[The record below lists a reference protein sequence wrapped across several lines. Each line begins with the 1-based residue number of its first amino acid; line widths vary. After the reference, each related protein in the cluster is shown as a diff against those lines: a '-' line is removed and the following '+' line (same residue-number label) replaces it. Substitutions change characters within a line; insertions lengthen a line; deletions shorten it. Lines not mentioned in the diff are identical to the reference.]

1 MADSNPQI
9 QSADEAASVARLI
22 QNGAITGSGR
32 DAALAALRVFDAKGA
47 PATKPPDFTMDHGQ
61 PNYSGVP
68 LDKGQ
73 ASLPEAVKGAVGL
86 GEMGVAGATNTAGRI
101 PAGFAGIA
109 GAALPG
115 PPGQGARWE
124 QGAEHALTYQPRTEA
139 GQQLQEGMGN
149 TAEALKRK
157 LPDNP
162 AAQTFIPAMA
172 DAAMSVPA
180 AAGMAEGI
188 GSIAPRVPGALK
200 AAAEAPGEAKAAAIP
215 TAVQRQVQRGIE
227 ISPSSVQEA
236 QPATRGDVPGQ
247 VTQTDIEGPDAQR
260 DRILKN
266 AATNNAHVSSGL
278 GINATDHITP
288 ADIDEA
294 RGIGPDGKVQTTRV
308 DPRTGEAK
316 ETDLSVYNRMGNAAN
331 GQPVGAGTAGR
342 IGDAATHTEA
352 SSDAALSTITR
363 MTKTYQERY
372 APGAPIDGGQIQG
385 DISTLRQRA
394 RKGLASDN
402 LDQQDIGMAARKIA
416 DSLETE
422 MASHAPENSSL
433 AADFKQARQHLAQ
446 LNDAETALKG
456 GSYDPQVLS
465 RLRAKGGTLSGP
477 LADVADSAEIA
488 PKDVMHPQKAPPP
501 NSDRYTLQNLAHT
514 AGSGVGRALNKLT
527 GGTNNAAEAVARHV
541 PPPEP
546 PGAAQ
551 GALTPPPGR
560 AGAAQVEGQAGLSHM
575 EQGPPPPPP
584 LELMPGSLPEA
595 GHAHQYGLHL
605 PPGHGAAAHARMG
618 EIFRRAQQGA
628 GTETYPVEGQ

>member
-1 MADSNPQI
+1 MDLSNVSTADLQALKAGDLSKVSTEGLHAIRQEQIAPAPQPGVEMRATPPGP
-9 QSADEAASVARLI
+9 SGLEHLEDVAGTVAHHPLTTGVGMGENALNAVTAPVQRTWERMR
-22 QNGAITGSGR
+22 GEPITGDEG
-32 DAALAALRVFDAKGA
+32 
-47 PATKPPDFTMDHGQ
+47 
-61 PNYSGVP
+61 
-68 LDKGQ
+68 
-73 ASLPEAVKGAVGL
+73 
-86 GEMGVAGATNTAGRI
+86 
-101 PAGFAGIA
+101 
-109 GAALPG
+109 
-115 PPGQGARWE
+115 
-124 QGAEHALTYQPRTEA
+124 YQPRTEA
-139 GQQLQEGMGN
+139 GKEIAQESGAEGAAASGAFDKLAGTGPYAQSFKEAAGKASDLAA
-149 TAEALKRK
+149 TAGVVA
-157 LPDNP
+157 P
-162 AAQTFIPAMA
+162 AAEL
-172 DAAMSVPA
+172 
-180 AAGMAEGI
+180 AG
-188 GSIAPRVPGALK
+188 RVPGAMSAAGEAVNAPK
-200 AAAEAPGEAKAAAIP
+200 AASIP
-215 TAVQRQVQRGIE
+215 PAVQRQVQRGIE

-236 QPATRGDVPGQ
+236 QPSTRAAVPGQ
-247 VTQTDIEGPDAQR
+247 LTETDIESPGAQR
-260 DRILKN
+260 ERILKN
-266 AATNNAHVSSGL
+266 AATNNAHISQGL
-278 GINATDHITP
+278 GVNATDHITP
-288 ADIDEA
+288 TDIDEA

-416 DSLETE
+416 DSLEDE
-422 MASHAPENSSL
+422 MASHAPENSQL
-433 AADFKQARQHLAQ
+433 AGDFRQARQHLAQ

-488 PKDVMHPQKAPPP
+488 PKDVMHPQKAPAPP
-501 NSDRYTLQNLAHT
+501 GARYSLSGIAEKGGELF
-514 AGSGVGRALNKLT
+514 AGGLNKLT
-527 GGTNNAAEAVARHV
+527 GGTNNAAEAIARHV
-541 PPPEP
+541 PPPGEP
-546 PGAAQ
+546 EGKI

-560 AGAAQVEGQAGLSHM
+560 AGAAQVEGQGNMSL
-575 EQGPPPPPP
+575 PPGVAPPPP